1 MVMYMV
7 MILCLLCIGI
17 GIGYL
22 CRRVYILR
30 KLESTISYTI
40 FIMLFIFGITIGA
53 DKNIINNIGNFGLQA
68 VLLAVCGVL
77 GSLFA
82 SYLAYRILSKKGD
95 QNEK

>member
-1 MVMYMV
+1 
-7 MILCLLCIGI
+7 
-17 GIGYL
+17 
-22 CRRVYILR
+22 
-30 KLESTISYTI
+30 
-40 FIMLFIFGITIGA
+40 MLFIFGITIGA

>member
-1 MVMYMV
+1 MKKQNKNNKGVLTV
-7 MILCLLCIGI
+7 
-17 GIGYL
+17 
-22 CRRVYILR
+22 
-30 KLESTISYTI
+30 EATISYTI

-68 VLLAVCGVL
+68 VLLSVCSVL

-82 SYLAYRILSKKGD
+82 SSLAYRILSKKGD